1 VDDGLEHTRSN
12 LLAELMSATILAQD
26 SPTVSAKLG
35 TAALRGRSASVV
47 AGEEADRKEP
57 AAIEAAEEGGR
68 GSACLWT

>member
-35 TAALRGRSASVV
+35 TAALRVDARPSWE
-47 AGEEADRKEP
+47 AGGGGPEAT
-57 AAIEAAEEGGR
+57 GGD
-68 GSACLWT
+68 